1 LNIGLTQ
8 RILHHK
14 GIAYDCVEH
23 GWYSYLSHHTLSFI
37 QNRLDQDFEH
47 LTNQIDCLIITGG
60 DDSTLRR
67 TVELKLAKE
76 MMKAHKPV
84 LGVCHGC
91 FLLADVLGATV
102 IDVYDHSD
110 TDHEV
115 NYFGDRIIVN
125 SFHSLAISEPHR
137 SATVLAKDDAGYCES
152 WIDGTL
158 AGVVWHPERMATPWL
173 PSEITQLLKL

>member
-1 LNIGLTQ
+1 
-8 RILHHK
+8 
-14 GIAYDCVEH
+14 
-23 GWYSYLSHHTLSFI
+23 
-37 QNRLDQDFEH
+37 
-47 LTNQIDCLIITGG
+47 
-60 DDSTLRR
+60 
-67 TVELKLAKE
+67 
-76 MMKAHKPV
+76 MKAHKPV